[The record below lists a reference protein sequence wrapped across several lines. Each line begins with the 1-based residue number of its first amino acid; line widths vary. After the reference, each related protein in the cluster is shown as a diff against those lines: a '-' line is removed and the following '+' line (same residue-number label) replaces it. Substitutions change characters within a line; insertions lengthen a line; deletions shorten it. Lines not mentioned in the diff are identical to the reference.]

1 MEDIKNSAFTIL
13 VVDDN
18 PKNVQLMGSI
28 LRDIGYEI
36 EFALDGEKALAWL
49 TKKKFDLILLDI
61 MMPGISGFEVCK
73 KIREKPGFNDLPII
87 FLSAKTDKESIL
99 EGFDLGAQDYVSK
112 PFDTME
118 LLARVETHL
127 EIRYSRERLKN
138 MNMILEQ
145 KVLERTK
152 QLEKSNENL
161 IRALNKVKLLKE
173 QLEEE
178 NISLLEE
185 LKLEHKFDYIIGESP
200 SMKKSLLMVEEVA
213 PTETTVLIEGETG
226 VGKELI
232 ARAIHNS
239 SRRNKKPLIKVNC
252 AALPSS
258 LIESELFG
266 YEKGAFTGAEK
277 SQMGRFELADK
288 GTIFLDEIGELPLEL
303 QVKILRIIQDGE
315 FERLGSPV
323 TRTVDIR
330 IITATNRILKKEIK
344 EGRFREDLYFR
355 LNVYP
360 IQVAPLREKKDDIP
374 LLVNY
379 FVKKL
384 SKRVGKEI
392 EKIPQRT
399 INILMNYSWPGN
411 IRELENVIER
421 AMITSKGKTLRLP
434 DKLPEPEFV
443 NENLSRVSLQEMER
457 NYIVEVLEETYW
469 KVNGKDGAARILDMH
484 PETLRS
490 KMKKLNITKPSRKV

>member
-399 INILMNYSWPGN
+399 MNILMNYSWPGN